1 MPIAVP
7 NLTPTKG
14 TVLVTNIEQGSKM
27 TRGGIIVL
35 DDDGKERG
43 IRERWAQVWAKHP
56 DVDDLEIGDWILIK
70 HGRWSRGIDI
80 TDGDGTALTI
90 RKVDYPDA
98 VLLSSVENPLDA

>member
-56 DVDDLEIGDWILIK
+56 DVDDLEIGDWVLIK

-80 TDGDGTALTI
+80 TDGDGRALTI

-98 VLLSSVENPLDA
+98 VLLTSVENPLDA